1 MKTLQTLVVDGDPA
15 RREALLATLRQ
26 TGLTATGFASGEETL
41 EVFEPGRCHLILIDA
56 DLPGM
61 DAYDTATAIRN
72 REAHSGESFFPVHL
86 AAAFPHLSMEVR
98 RQAFAF
104 DINHCLPRPVRPGV
118 LRQILRHVA
127 RFRDH
132 LRVPHRHAG
141 PSLDGEMLNALL
153 EDGGEREPG
162 TFVALVDLFLTN
174 IPPLLR
180 HFNDA
185 IQESDPR
192 SIRLISRRLQGSC
205 LSVGAHG
212 IIHLCEEILGAVRRQ
227 HSPEGF
233 RFLLN
238 EEFTRVVSR
247 LHHLR
252 EQEVGALGLER
263 SR

>member
-1 MKTLQTLVVDGDPA
+1 MLQILVADDDLPRRQALCTTLEQSGLVPS
-15 RREALLATLRQ
+15 
-26 TGLTATGFASGEETL
+26 GLGSGEEVL
-41 EVFEPGRCHLILIDA
+41 AAFEPGRYHLILLDA
-56 DLPGM
+56 KLPGM
-61 DAYDTATAIRN
+61 DPYDTAAAIRN
-72 REAHSGESFFPVHL
+72 REANSTESFFPVHL
-86 AAAFPHLSMEVR
+86 AVCFPQLSMEVR

-104 DINHCLPRPVRPGV
+104 DINHCLRQPVRPAA
-118 LRQILRHVA
+118 LRQTLKHVV
-127 RFRDH
+127 RFRDR
-132 LRVPHRHAG
+132 LEVMHRNVG
-141 PSLDGEMLNALL
+141 PSLDGEMLNALVA
-153 EDGGEREPG
+153 DGEQREPG
-162 TFVALVDLFLTN
+162 TFVALIDLFLTN

-185 IQESDPR
+185 IQQADPR

-252 EQEVGALGLER
+252 EQEVAALGLEQPTH
-263 SR
+263 